1 MYPPFQPLQL
11 LLVMFAG
18 WVNRHQ
24 LDLIAYLQEENRV
37 LTERLGG
44 RRIRFTDTERCRL
57 ARKAHILGRKVLNE
71 LHTLVTP
78 DTHLRWYRE
87 MVTCKWNYSHRQGSG
102 RPRVMQTIVNLVLR
116 MALENRSWGV
126 VVRIYSI
133 ATVDVHAKPM
143 WHHKSVIVLFQI
155 VLRLLIDLIALTALA
170 FRQRRS
176 TAAEI
181 LVLRRQIAL
190 YKERGIK
197 PRRIDPA
204 TRISLALLSRFFN
217 WRDALAV
224 VRPETMIR
232 WHRAG
237 WKLFWRLKSRPGRPP
252 IPPEIQTL
260 IRRMANE
267 NPSWGE
273 ERIANE

>member
-1 MYPPFQPLQL
+1 
-11 LLVMFAG
+11 
-18 WVNRHQ
+18 
-24 LDLIAYLQEENRV
+24 
-37 LTERLGG
+37 
-44 RRIRFTDTERCRL
+44 
-57 ARKAHILGRKVLNE
+57 
-71 LHTLVTP
+71 
-78 DTHLRWYRE
+78 
-87 MVTCKWNYSHRQGSG
+87 
-102 RPRVMQTIVNLVLR
+102 
-116 MALENRSWGV
+116 
-126 VVRIYSI
+126 
-133 ATVDVHAKPM
+133 
-143 WHHKSVIVLFQI
+143 LF
-155 VLRLLIDLIALTALA
+155 DPIALTTLA
-170 FRQRRS
+170 FRQRRA

-197 PRRIDPA
+197 PRRIDPV

-217 WRDALAV
+217 WREALVV

-252 IPPEIQTL
+252 IPPRIQAL

-273 ERIANE
+273 ERIANELLVKLDVQVSPRTVSKYIPKRPMRRPRGDMRWSRFLRLHAQGIIACSRQDKPGKGGSYVGSGNHSMESSGFDSHPEKVNHRPEASLACECGNALLEA